1 MQAFMVMFESV
12 ERGDRP
18 PAGALALLELWRQ
31 YSLEKGRPTRSDFTP
46 FVLKPWLGSID
57 IYDVEGGGA
66 TFRMRLNGTRV
77 VAITGEDWKGKT
89 AHDVDRRYGG
99 TLHEELARVYRSREP
114 LAHHIRIFQKDY
126 ILAYRLLLPIFSDE
140 QPGAVAQIFL
150 AVFNL
155 DA

>member
-1 MQAFMVMFESV
+1 MVMFESV

-18 PAGALALLELWRQ
+18 PAAALALLDLWRR
-31 YSLEKGRPTRSDFTP
+31 YNREAGRPTRSDFTP

-66 TFRMRLNGTRV
+66 EFRMRLNGTRV

-89 AHDVDRRYGG
+89 ARDVDRKYGG
-99 TLHEELARVYRSREP
+99 TLHEELARVCQSREP

-126 ILAYRLLLPIFSDE
+126 ILAYRLVLPIFSDE
-140 QPGAVAQIFL
+140 RQGEVVQIFL
-150 AVFNL
+150 AVFSI
-155 DA
+155 DG